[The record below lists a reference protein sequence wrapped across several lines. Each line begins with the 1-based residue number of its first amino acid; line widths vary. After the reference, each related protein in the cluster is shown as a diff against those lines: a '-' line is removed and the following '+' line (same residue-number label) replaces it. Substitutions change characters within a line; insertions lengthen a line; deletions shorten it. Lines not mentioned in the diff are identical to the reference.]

1 MGLDQLLCDG
11 SNKEH
16 VEMDAARFEH
26 DCTNPGCCTFVGRTL
41 HADVYT
47 TRSGGLILR
56 EGSEGPDY
64 RSYPTMAMARLVAE
78 HSPEVYHAVQLA
90 EKALSG

>member
-1 MGLDQLLCDG
+1 M
-11 SNKEH
+11 K
-16 VEMDAARFEH
+16 ATPRFAH
-26 DCTNPGCCTFVGRTL
+26 DCGTGCCTFVGRTL

-64 RSYPTMAMARLVAE
+64 RSYPTMAMARRVAE
-78 HSPEVYHAVQLA
+78 HRPEVYHAVQLA